1 MGQVEVNDWSDIF
14 EPQDRLW
21 AVSGE
26 HWSCCF
32 GGGLTAAAFVK
43 TVTSKCWLSLQATQ
57 IEAT

>member
-32 GGGLTAAAFVK
+32 GGAFVK